1 MPNTAFRVAGQGYAR
16 NGLSVRSHMP
26 NSCRCHLHIFGRE
39 RRLWL
44 GARIK
49 RKLTCVKLSAEC
61 GDYHARLVPAISGPW
76 LPDGAAGRAT

>member
-1 MPNTAFRVAGQGYAR
+1 MA
-16 NGLSVRSHMP
+16 
-26 NSCRCHLHIFGRE
+26 
-39 RRLWL
+39 

-76 LPDGAAGRAT
+76 QPDGAAGRAT